1 VSTTQSRSSLP
12 KTAIRR
18 GRRPGRGSSR
28 TDVLDAARSLFAEVG
43 FERATIRG
51 IASRA
56 GVDPALVHHFFG
68 TKNDL
73 LHATLVLP
81 FDPVSV
87 FAVMDEHPGDEGR
100 ALVARVLQLW
110 GQPQVREQFTALLR
124 VAVSREEAKVALRD
138 LLTRELLRRLER
150 QVGTNDATMRAALV
164 ASQLAGLAMTRF
176 VIGIRPIATSSDAQL
191 VEAIG
196 PTIQRYLTGKIT

>member
-1 VSTTQSRSSLP
+1 MSSAQSRPPLP

-18 GRRPGRGSSR
+18 GRRPGPGSSR

-51 IASRA
+51 IAARA
-56 GVDPALVHHFFG
+56 SVDPALVHHFFG

-73 LHATLVLP
+73 LRAALVLP
-81 FDPVSV
+81 FNPATL

-100 ALVARVLQLW
+100 ALVARVLELW

-124 VAVSREEAKVALRD
+124 VAMSREEAKVALRD
-138 LLTRELLRRLER
+138 VLTRELLQRLES
-150 QVGTNDATMRAALV
+150 QVGTDDAPLRAALV
-164 ASQLAGLAMTRF
+164 ASQIAGLAMTRF
-176 VIGIRPIATSSDAQL
+176 IIGIQPIATSSNARL
-191 VEAIG
+191 VAAVG
-196 PTIQRYLTGKIT
+196 PTIQRYLTGDIT

>member
-1 VSTTQSRSSLP
+1 MGDRKRARLLNFAAVAMLYRCVSFVQIVALFASQLIDNGFCFFS
-12 KTAIRR
+12 
-18 GRRPGRGSSR
+18 
-28 TDVLDAARSLFAEVG
+28 SLFALL
-43 FERATIRG
+43 FSFLRF
-51 IASRA
+51 S
-56 GVDPALVHHFFG
+56 LHLSHG
-68 TKNDL
+68 TPRL
-73 LHATLVLP
+73 SLQHLC
-81 FDPVSV
+81 SV